1 MPEARCRLA
10 RRISAVWGKDPMV
23 VVGSAGSGVA
33 ACWAARRSPGGQE
46 RSAAPG
52 PVDITRL
59 RTASDRVRGEPA
71 RSAPRPVAG
80 REFGRDGVWPMGQAA
95 GEGGD
100 LPEFLLGEGQP
111 AAQLW
116 MEVRLEVK
124 VMRQMLQ
131 RAGGADPQSLT
142 QLIVRRLQ
150 AGHNVPQV
158 GPPHITAVDYASGQH
173 RLAVKPVQDT
183 FELAGA
189 PDQVHME
196 PVNGEPRGQVEVVA
210 QRAEV
215 GGQKAPGPLA
225 LGQRGV
231 GAGVGGPRRRA
242 EGR

>member
-1 MPEARCRLA
+1 
-10 RRISAVWGKDPMV
+10 
-23 VVGSAGSGVA
+23 
-33 ACWAARRSPGGQE
+33 
-46 RSAAPG
+46 
-52 PVDITRL
+52 
-59 RTASDRVRGEPA
+59 
-71 RSAPRPVAG
+71 
-80 REFGRDGVWPMGQAA
+80 MGQAA

-116 MEVRLEVK
+116 MEVRFEVK

-150 AGHNVPQV
+150 AGHNAPQV

-196 PVNGEPRGQVEVVA
+196 PVNREPGGQVEVA
-210 QRAEV
+210 RRH
-215 GGQKAPGPLA
+215 
-225 LGQRGV
+225 RGLCPW
-231 GAGVGGPRRRA
+231 ASA
-242 EGR
+242 A